1 MSVSG
6 WRYTHVSTAST
17 EAKKG
22 HCVLGGR
29 GTGGCEPPMWMLRSE
44 LRTSA
49 GADSALEDRPI
60 LQQPLCTKH
69 SCIGLMTGTVISL
82 PKQDDEQLWD
92 IPEVNLWLA
101 HSLNVHMLLNMYV
114 LLPKRRN
121 LPGIPPRP
129 RANCR
134 GGEPGMG
141 ERQHWAPG
149 PLPSASSCSPALV
162 CPGKVCH

>member
-69 SCIGLMTGTVISL
+69 SCIGLMTGTVISHPSPTPYPLFPLSPL
-82 PKQDDEQLWD
+82 PQY
-92 IPEVNLWLA
+92 
-101 HSLNVHMLLNMYV
+101 SLSL
-114 LLPKRRN
+114 
-121 LPGIPPRP
+121 
-129 RANCR
+129 R
-134 GGEPGMG
+134 GG
-141 ERQHWAPG
+141 AYI
-149 PLPSASSCSPALV
+149 LLIT
-162 CPGKVCH
+162 

>member
-1 MSVSG
+1 M
-6 WRYTHVSTAST
+6 STAST

-69 SCIGLMTGTVISL
+69 SCIGLMTGTAI
-82 PKQDDEQLWD
+82 
-92 IPEVNLWLA
+92 
-101 HSLNVHMLLNMYV
+101 
-114 LLPKRRN
+114 LLPSPNPYPLFPLSPLRQYS
-121 LPGIPPRP
+121 LSL
-129 RANCR
+129 R
-134 GGEPGMG
+134 GG
-141 ERQHWAPG
+141 AYI
-149 PLPSASSCSPALV
+149 LLIT
-162 CPGKVCH
+162 